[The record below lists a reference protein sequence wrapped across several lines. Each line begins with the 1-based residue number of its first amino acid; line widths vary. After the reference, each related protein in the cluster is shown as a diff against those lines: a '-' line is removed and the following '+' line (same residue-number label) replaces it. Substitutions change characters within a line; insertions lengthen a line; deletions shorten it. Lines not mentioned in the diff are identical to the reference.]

1 MARTVLALNAG
12 SSSIKFA
19 LFDIDGPAPAEQ
31 LRGEAETIGRQTR
44 LRAASTNGDLAVD
57 RATSQQG
64 DLDHEA
70 MVAAILALADA
81 RPGADP
87 IAAFSH
93 RLVHGGGRFEAP
105 VEITPDVLAALDAAC
120 VLAPLHQPHGLS
132 AVRAS
137 QALHPAARQIACFDT
152 AFHGSMPTEAT
163 RYALPP
169 SWDAQGVRR
178 YGFHGLSYEY
188 IAGRLAELDPAAAK
202 GRVIVAHL
210 GAGASLCAM
219 VDGVSLDTTMGF
231 SVLDGLVM
239 GTRCGAL
246 DPGVVL
252 YMLQQGG
259 MSPAAVEH
267 LLYHQSGLLGLSG
280 ISADMRILLNSDAP
294 AAAEA
299 IDIFVFRL
307 LRELGGLV
315 ASIGGL
321 DTLVFTA
328 GVGEHAPEIRRRV
341 CDGLA
346 WLGVRIDAGVNA
358 ASALR
363 ISGSGSAVSVWV
375 IPTDEER
382 VLARHARTLLAAAP

>member
-1 MARTVLALNAG
+1 MARAVLALNAG

-19 LFDIDGPAPAEQ
+19 LFDIDGPAPEEQ
-31 LRGEAETIGRQTR
+31 LRGEAETIGGQTR
-44 LRAASTNGDLAVD
+44 LKAASADGGALVD
-57 RATSQQG
+57 RTSSQRDG
-64 DLDHEA
+64 LDHEA
-70 MVAAILALADA
+70 MVAAILAMADEHLGGD
-81 RPGADP
+81 R
-87 IAAFSH
+87 ITAFSH
-93 RLVHGGGRFEAP
+93 RLVHGGGRFDAP
-105 VEITPDVLAALDAAC
+105 VEITPEVLAALDAICA
-120 VLAPLHQPHGLS
+120 LAPLHQPHGLA

-137 QALHPAARQIACFDT
+137 QALHPGARQIACFDT
-152 AFHGSMPTEAT
+152 AFHATMPRTAT
-163 RYALPP
+163 RYALPS

-188 IAGRLAELDPAAAK
+188 VSGRLAELDPAAAK
-202 GRVIVAHL
+202 GRTILAHL

-219 VDGVSLDTTMGF
+219 AGGVSMDTTMGF

-252 YMLQQGG
+252 YMLQQAA
-259 MSPAAVEH
+259 MSPEAVEQ

-280 ISADMRILLNSDAP
+280 LSADMRVLLESDAP

-321 DTLVFTA
+321 DNLVFTA

-341 CDGLA
+341 CDGLT
-346 WLGVRIDAGVNA
+346 WLGVRMDAVANA
-358 ASALR
+358 ASAVK
-363 ISGSGSAVSVWV
+363 ISRADSAVSVWV
-375 IPTDEER
+375 IPTNEER
-382 VLARHARTLLAAAP
+382 VLALHAQSLLAAAP